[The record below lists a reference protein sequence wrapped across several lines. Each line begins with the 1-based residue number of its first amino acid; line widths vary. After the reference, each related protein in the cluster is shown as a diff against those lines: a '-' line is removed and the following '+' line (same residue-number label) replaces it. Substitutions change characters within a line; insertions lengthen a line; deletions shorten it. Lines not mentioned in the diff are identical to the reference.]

1 MTAHK
6 RKRKVVGPRT
16 RPSTL
21 ETSPSAPNKQPTIH
35 DVARSAGVSLATVS
49 NVINARTSQV
59 SERTRKL
66 VQQHIER
73 IGYRPHAA
81 GRGLRTSRR
90 HLVAMVMIDESS
102 NYLGDPFVANLVA
115 GFTDAV
121 NLRGYATVVH
131 GCKRVDLEETV
142 VIKTLGV
149 DGFCLSLSGD
159 VAARR
164 TLYSRLRELKQPLV
178 LAQETDIRPDSD
190 VCVVR
195 QDDFGGGA
203 QLADHLL
210 ARGAKRI
217 AVLLPMIEWPA
228 FNARHAGLRAG
239 IERAG
244 RAPHVDIV
252 RAKSET
258 FEHCVAAVQ
267 GFLESAR
274 RPDAI
279 VAGNDQMAAAAIHAV
294 RSRGLRVPNDV
305 MVTGFNAL
313 DFWQYLSPSVT
324 TVRSCPR
331 DIGTT
336 AAQALIERLERGSF
350 AQAQIVLPVVLMPA
364 ESTAR

>member
-1 MTAHK
+1 VTEHAKK
-6 RKRKVVGPRT
+6 RKPVSRGSRQSALRKGP
-16 RPSTL
+16 
-21 ETSPSAPNKQPTIH
+21 APANKQPTIH

-49 NVINARTSQV
+49 NVINSRTTQV

-90 HLVAMVMIDESS
+90 HLVAMVMIDEST
-102 NYLGDPFVANLVA
+102 NYLGDPFVGNLVA

-121 NLRGYATVVH
+121 NMRGYATVVH

-164 TLYSRLRELKQPLV
+164 SLYARLRELKQPLV
-178 LAQETDIRPDSD
+178 LAQETDIRPDTD
-190 VCVVR
+190 VCIVR

-217 AVLLPMIEWPA
+217 TVLLPTIEWPA
-228 FNARHAGLRAG
+228 FNARLAGLRAG

-252 RAKSET
+252 RTKSEA

-267 GFLESAR
+267 GFLDAAR

-279 VAGNDQMAAAAIHAV
+279 VAGNDQMAAAAIHAI
-294 RSRGLRVPNDV
+294 RARGLRVPHDV

-313 DFWQYLSPSVT
+313 DFWQYLTPSVT

-331 DIGTT
+331 EIGTT
-336 AAQALIERLERGSF
+336 AAQALIERLERGAFSR
-350 AQAQIVLPVVLMPA
+350 AEVVLPVVLMPA
-364 ESTAR
+364 DSTAR